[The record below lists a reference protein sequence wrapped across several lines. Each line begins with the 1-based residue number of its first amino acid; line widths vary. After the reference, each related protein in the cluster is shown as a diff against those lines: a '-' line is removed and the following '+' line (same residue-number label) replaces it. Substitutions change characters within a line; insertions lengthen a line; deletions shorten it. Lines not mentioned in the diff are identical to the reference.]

1 MAARWQQKQQRR
13 LENPLRY
20 NVPLIHGIGF
30 NAEQVYSHYW
40 VITKPTGH
48 GTCTVLSPKPFFAA
62 NEDEVRAILREYTH
76 ITEADR
82 AAKVEE
88 LPCAA

>member
-40 VITKPTGH
+40 VITQPTAQGM
-48 GTCTVLSPKPFFAA
+48 CRVLSPKPFFAA
-62 NEDEVRAILREYTH
+62 NEDEVRAILREYADL
-76 ITEADR
+76 TEADR
-82 AAKVEE
+82 AEKGE

>member
-1 MAARWQQKQQRR
+1 MPARWQQKQQRR

-40 VITKPTGH
+40 VITQPTAPD
-48 GTCTVLSPKPFFAA
+48 TCRVLSPRPFFAA
-62 NEDEVRAILREYTH
+62 NEDEVRTILKEYADLA
-76 ITEADR
+76 EADR
-82 AAKVEE
+82 TERGE
-88 LPCAA
+88 LSCAA